1 MSENNLKK
9 PFTIR
14 DVLIT
19 DIDAFHNKRGEIGL
33 SGAGYFHS
41 LLHGKE
47 VKPSSDLITKDEGRN
62 TNNEEVESLRTENEK
77 LKNKLSNLQTNFDLL
92 LVKRSELEDENKMI
106 TTNLIELKESQLK
119 LTSLDYIMTLD
130 LETAKKINRAI
141 ALDRK
146 EGLLKNVPVKNY
158 LQNFTMKCLKYTIKN
173 EY

>member
-14 DVLIT
+14 DVLVS

-41 LLHGKE
+41 LLHGKD
-47 VKPSSDLITKDEGRN
+47 VKPSSDLITNDEVRS
-62 TNNEEVESLRTENEK
+62 TNNEELI
-77 LKNKLSNLQTNFDLL
+77 NLQIKFE
-92 LVKRSELEDENKMI
+92 ELANENKRL
-106 TTNLIELKESQLK
+106 TGNLNEALFDRDKFEGLFNDLKETQLK
-119 LTSLDYIMTLD
+119 LSPLDYVMTLD

>member
-14 DVLIT
+14 DVLVS

-41 LLHGKE
+41 LLHGKD
-47 VKPSSDLITKDEGRN
+47 VKPSSDLITNDEVRS
-62 TNNEEVESLRTENEK
+62 TNNEELI
-77 LKNKLSNLQTNFDLL
+77 NLQIKFE
-92 LVKRSELEDENKMI
+92 ELANENKRL
-106 TTNLIELKESQLK
+106 TGNLNEALFDRDKFEGLFNDLKETQLK
-119 LTSLDYIMTLD
+119 LSPLEFIVSPDI
-130 LETAKKINRAI
+130 ETAKKINRAI
-141 ALDRK
+141 AQDRK
-146 EGLLKNVPVKNY
+146 NGLLKNVPVKNY

>member
-14 DVLIT
+14 DVLVS

-41 LLHGKE
+41 LLHGKD
-47 VKPSSDLITKDEGRN
+47 VKPSSDLITNDEVRS
-62 TNNEEVESLRTENEK
+62 TNNEELI
-77 LKNKLSNLQTNFDLL
+77 NLQIKFE
-92 LVKRSELEDENKMI
+92 ELANENKRL
-106 TTNLIELKESQLK
+106 TGNLNEALFDRDKFEGLFNDLKETQLK
-119 LTSLDYIMTLD
+119 LSPLDYVMTLD

-158 LQNFTMKCLKYTIKN
+158 LQNFTMKC
-173 EY
+173 